1 MDNPQDQLV
10 STDIRL
16 DLHMSKVGQSQLHL
30 AGAKPKWALARGD
43 YITTSTITEHGFGV
57 YSFYLNPG
65 DFLLLVISPPTH
77 TFFFSRKSFL
87 IPVHSFMQQIFT
99 MHGTTMCHSCSK
111 YCGHLMNKTDNNA

>member
-77 TFFFSRKSFL
+77 TFFFFQEVFS
-87 IPVHSFMQQIFT
+87 
-99 MHGTTMCHSCSK
+99 HSCPFLHATNI
-111 YCGHLMNKTDNNA
+111 YHARYYYVPLMF